1 MTPRNTLLFFLLH
14 NFSSFHLSQCFTNN
28 YSNANI
34 FKEQLYQNNSNRKS
48 SCTKHHAFLPLID
61 EVSHIYKEALTL
73 YPFQTNCVTGGALA
87 LLGDAVAQ
95 SREENVPYD
104 GKRAG
109 AFVAFDISY
118 RAAQT
123 ALFPI
128 ITEYCDGHL
137 LGNVLSFVDERSLAV
152 LEQTLANQLIVIPVF
167 YYPLFFSLTGAVQG
181 LTMEEN
187 IVRAKESIV
196 SLLKRNWS
204 FWIPVQYFQFGF
216 VDEPLQI
223 PFLCLAGLVWTCI
236 LSASAGSVRS
246 FEEEEEAELIIGA
259 QELQTQMDFS
269 RNSGITKSDP
279 KINVSSEKLK
289 AGTKK

>member
-1 MTPRNTLLFFLLH
+1 
-14 NFSSFHLSQCFTNN
+14 
-28 YSNANI
+28 
-34 FKEQLYQNNSNRKS
+34 
-48 SCTKHHAFLPLID
+48 
-61 EVSHIYKEALTL
+61 
-73 YPFQTNCVTGGALA
+73 LA
-87 LLGDAVAQ
+87 LLGDAIAQ

-152 LEQTLANQLIVIPVF
+152 LEQTLANQLVVIPVF

-246 FEEEEEAELIIGA
+246 FEEEEPELITGT
-259 QELQTQMDFS
+259 QELKTQMDFS
-269 RNSGITKSDP
+269 RNSGVTKSDP